1 MTDSQI
7 MQGIKEYISQK
18 GFTYSDGLIE
28 NFYLSLKSR
37 PFVLIAGNSDT
48 DMARLPVL
56 FAEAVGA
63 TEANGR
69 LKRLTVPMDWMD
81 SSDLFGWLNL
91 EGTFVPGAIIDFLKA
106 AQQDPDQPYFLCLD
120 RIILSRAEYY
130 LREVLGAVESRAQ
143 PEGEKPLVTMA
154 YYGRDAA
161 AIEKYGIIP
170 ALKNLYIVGTFNL
183 DETSRPL
190 NQRLLDR
197 VHIIPMEKDDLVQT
211 GSGAPTPINADNS
224 FLQTRYYRLDQC
236 QEHADALKKYFAVF
250 EELNRILTE
259 ASAYVGFQV
268 RNDAVLYLMHAAS
281 TGVLPEQAALDHEIS
296 LKVLTRVQGSAK
308 AIKAVLCKLFRYC
321 TGDFG
326 AFSPEEAVG
335 EAMLETARDPACRYP
350 KSAMKLARMTC
361 VCEADGFGSYW
372 N

>member
-1 MTDSQI
+1 MTESQI
-7 MQGIKEYISQK
+7 MQGIKEYIFQK
-18 GFTYSDGLIE
+18 GFTYSDSLIE

-37 PFVLIAGNSDT
+37 PFVLIAGNSNT

-56 FAEAVGA
+56 FAEALGA
-63 TEANGR
+63 TEENGR
-69 LKRLTVPMDWMD
+69 CKLLTVPMDWMD

-106 AQQDPDQPYFLCLD
+106 AQQNPDQPYFLCLD

-130 LREVLGAVESRAQ
+130 LREVLEAVESRAQ

-161 AIEKYGIIP
+161 AIEKYGMMP

-197 VHIIPMEKDDLVQT
+197 IHIIPMEKGDLVES
-211 GSGAPTPINADNS
+211 GSGTPASTVVDNR
-224 FLQTRYYRLDQC
+224 FLETRYYRLGQC
-236 QEHADALKKYFAVF
+236 QEHADTLKKYFAVF

-259 ASAYVGFQV
+259 ASAYVGFRV
-268 RNDAVLYLMHAAS
+268 RNDAVLYLMHAAA

-296 LKVLTRVQGSAK
+296 LKVLTRVQGSARN
-308 AIKAVLCKLFRYC
+308 IKAVLCKLFRYC

-326 AFSPEEAVG
+326 VFSPEEAVG

-350 KSAMKLARMTC
+350 KSAMKLAQMTC
-361 VCEADGFGSYW
+361 VCEADGFASYW